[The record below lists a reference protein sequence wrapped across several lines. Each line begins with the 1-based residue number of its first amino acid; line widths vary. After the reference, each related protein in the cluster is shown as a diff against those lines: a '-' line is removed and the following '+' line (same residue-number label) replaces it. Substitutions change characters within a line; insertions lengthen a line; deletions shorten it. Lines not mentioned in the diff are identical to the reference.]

1 MTIKLVK
8 MSQKIVCHCSKC
20 LGHKNIAKITI
31 FRHLKNDVNSYWLD
45 YNNNSST
52 NMIDPLSQLRRNIT
66 QTAQEIVTSSLFVS
80 LEKQKAK
87 GKYFYY

>member
-1 MTIKLVK
+1 

-20 LGHKNIAKITI
+20 LGHKIIAKITI
-31 FRHLKNDVNSYWLD
+31 FKHLKNGVNFYWLD
-45 YNNNSST
+45 CNNSSST
-52 NMIDPLSQLRRNIT
+52 NIIDPLSQLRRNIS
-66 QTAQEIVTSSLFVS
+66 QTAQEIVTSNLFVF